1 MYYYMLK
8 IDNIYPSPYNICMIS
23 KIQNST
29 TNTELKYVS
38 VDSYEYTGDGTG
50 AFQEDAGN
58 RRWQTNRSSSFPHYI
73 IFSSNKLLNDIII
86 KTGSK
91 SEGGF
96 SAKNFSLYISNE
108 KLSYSSTAWNKLFE
122 GTFDNNDNDQFF
134 ILQKFKYLIRQNEN
148 YYSINN
154 SYINLGQVDTEDELN
169 DLLDNYG
176 YDDLSFIITKELDNK
191 LIPTK
196 IKDTGYYESFD
207 INLNDVKDNIML
219 FEEND
224 KKYIQYNCDHYK
236 ILDEIKKINGGKF
249 GIVMKKE

>member
-1 MYYYMLK
+1 MK
-8 IDNIYPSPYNICMIS
+8 
-23 KIQNST
+23 
-29 TNTELKYVS
+29 
-38 VDSYEYTGDGTG
+38 
-50 AFQEDAGN
+50 
-58 RRWQTNRSSSFPHYI
+58 
-73 IFSSNKLLNDIII
+73 
-86 KTGSK
+86 
-91 SEGGF
+91 
-96 SAKNFSLYISNE
+96 

-154 SYINLGQVDTEDELN
+154 SYINLGQVDADDELN

-176 YDDLSFIITKELDNK
+176 YDDLSFIINKELDNK

-196 IKDTGYYESFD
+196 LKDTGYYESFD

-219 FEEND
+219 FQEND
-224 KKYIQYNCDHYK
+224 KKYIQYNCDPYK
-236 ILDEIKKINGGKF
+236 ILDEIKKINDGKF